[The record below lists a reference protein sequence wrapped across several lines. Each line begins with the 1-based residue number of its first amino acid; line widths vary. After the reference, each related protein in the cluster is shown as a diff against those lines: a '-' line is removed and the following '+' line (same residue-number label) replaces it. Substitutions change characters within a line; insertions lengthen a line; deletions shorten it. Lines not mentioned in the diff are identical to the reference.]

1 MAETSKTQEKVGLI
15 FDDAK
20 NYWGHCPFP
29 EHENY
34 FLNIGRGHWMVCD
47 QCKIKW
53 FIGSNL
59 FGGSWRYENEQIWKA
74 NSEKI
79 KYYKDLTNSE

>member
-1 MAETSKTQEKVGLI
+1 MKMKTSQQLI
-15 FDDAK
+15 FDEEK
-20 NYWGHCPFP
+20 NYFGHCPFP

-34 FLNIGRGHWMVCD
+34 CLNIGRGHWMVCD
-47 QCKIKW
+47 TCKIKW

-59 FGGSWRYENEQIWKA
+59 FGSWRYENEDIWEA

-79 KYYKDLTNSE
+79 KDYKDLTDS